1 MSFISD
7 VRKITGDNVEPIK
20 VAVWL
25 DEMAIYVGEKE
36 VPISIFPNEFGDKRV
51 VLDTEGYDWK
61 LKARQTLILGQIMEY
76 CHEHM
81 DEIREMTGSIND

>member
-7 VRKITGDNVEPIK
+7 VRKITGDSVEPIK

-36 VPISIFPNEFGDKRV
+36 IPISIFPNEFGDKRV
-51 VLDTEGYDWK
+51 VLDVEGYEWK
-61 LKARQTLILGQIMEY
+61 LRSRQTLILGMIMEY

-81 DEIREMTGSIND
+81 DEIREMTSNF